1 MNSCEFIHMNPV
13 AAATV
18 PLPRSQDVS
27 GDSDSA
33 EMGSGWAT
41 TGPAGPASPGRFPAI
56 QNSSK
61 GTRSWSSRH
70 VTIQL
75 HGRQALSDVSSYPV

>member
-1 MNSCEFIHMNPV
+1 MNPV

-56 QNSSK
+56 QNPSK
-61 GTRSWSSRH
+61 GFKVMVESSRFSFM
-70 VTIQL
+70 VGKLTFPV
-75 HGRQALSDVSSYPV
+75 QATRCDK